1 MYSPILYIILF
12 IQHIIQYI
20 LCLTLYISAA
30 ELSFLPSAEAAGAE
44 LLNDCLVP
52 KLSEL
57 NF

>member
-1 MYSPILYIILF
+1 MYIPILYIILF

-30 ELSFLPSAEAAGAE
+30 DCGAE
-44 LLNDCLVP
+44 LLNVCLVP
-52 KLSEL
+52 KL